1 LRFKRRRRTAEITDM
16 SEKFHPPRRV
26 AGFTLLE
33 LMVTVAIVG
42 ILGAIAFPSYTSSV
56 RKGRRVDASDAA
68 ANVMQLQERWRAN
81 NTQYTTTLAN
91 LKIGSA
97 STANAYYTMALSAA
111 TGTGYTLTFTP
122 VAGKGQDKD
131 SSCTSMSVVVQGGSP
146 TYSPPACWSR

>member
-1 LRFKRRRRTAEITDM
+1 MKA
-16 SEKFHPPRRV
+16 KFHPPRRV

-42 ILGAIAFPSYTSSV
+42 ILGAIAFPSYMGSV

-68 ANVMQLQERWRAN
+68 AAVMHAQERWRAN
-81 NTQYTTTLAN
+81 NPQYTTTLAN

-97 STANAYYTMALSAA
+97 STANGYYTMALSAA
-111 TGTGYTLTFTP
+111 SGTGYTLAFTP

-131 SSCTSMSVVVQGGSP
+131 AGCNTGLKITVAGGQP
-146 TYSPPACWSR
+146 KYEPVTCWSR